1 MIWYLMMKNTMK
13 TNPLKKER
21 NTEDRATATM
31 NASVVIRKKVTVAV
45 RITKRTENRT
55 KERGEEREKQ
65 VMTAVMRTK
74 EEREINEKE
83 EQAATMRREGKR
95 EKEKSG
101 NEDEVQAAM
110 MVTRE

>member
-31 NASVVIRKKVTVAV
+31 NASVVIRRKVRVAV
-45 RITKRTENRT
+45 RITRRTENRT
-55 KERGEEREKQ
+55 KGRGEGREKQ
-65 VMTAVMRTK
+65 VITAVMRTEGK

-83 EQAATMRREGKR
+83 EQAA
-95 EKEKSG
+95 
-101 NEDEVQAAM
+101 M
-110 MVTRE
+110 MTR